1 MGPPSIWNLFFSFPL
16 ISSDFFSL
24 FFSFPFFSL
33 CSLFSLG
40 FLLKHETGLGLGL
53 RLETWWLMARL
64 VDSVAWACQRGG
76 WFGGLGLPISAWWAW
91 VCGSCRLGFSFAGWV
106 FWVLL
111 LGFRCTAWWW
121 LTAWA
126 WAWVHRVV
134 VGFSGVCRL
143 GFSARRG
150 DGWRLGFTAWWLGFL
165 GFAAWVSMHSVVMV
179 DGLGLGL
186 GSRRGGWVFYWFSTW
201 AWVLPIGFMGFA
213 AWVSVHG
220 VVVVDGLGLGLVSR
234 RGGWKQAWACR
245 SRPGLASLVVN
256 E

>member
-1 MGPPSIWNLFFSFPL
+1 MLGPLSMYTRFFSFPL

-24 FFSFPFFSL
+24 FLSVLSPLSVLSF
-33 CSLFSLG
+33 LFGSV
-40 FLLKHETGLGLGL
+40 E
-53 RLETWWLMARL
+53 ARNGRVWVGNVV
-64 VDSVAWACQRGG
+64 VDGKTG
-76 WFGGLGLPISAWWAW
+76 WFGGLGLSISAWWAW

-121 LTAWA
+121 LTAW
-126 WAWVHRVV
+126 VHRVV
-134 VGFSGVCRL
+134 VGFSGFCRL

-150 DGWRLGFTAWWLGFL
+150 DGWRLGFTTWWLGFL

-179 DGLGLGL
+179 DGFGLGL

-201 AWVLPIGFMGFA
+201 

-234 RGGWKQAWACR
+234 RGGWKQAWACQ